1 MSQINFASINEN
13 FPVAGQDNDT
23 QVFRD
28 NFDTI
33 KTNFRLAQEEISDLE
48 NNTARTD
55 QETEFNNNIVSTA
68 VFRNNRDIILDGGA
82 ISVNQL
88 GVDYANGNYQIFRIG
103 ADVTLGLLGLPTDT
117 SFPRG
122 VGKITLELYSD
133 GAARTITLDPS
144 NAVTYKKN
152 AGFPVEIFDVSQDET
167 TKVITK
173 TPVIRTV
180 GAFPNPLVVTS
191 ATDPVIIE
199 IWRHSSE
206 TVFVN
211 YLGTFA

>member
-88 GVDYANGNYQIFRIG
+88 GVDYTNGNYQIFRIG

-133 GAARTITLDPS
+133 GAARTVTLDPS
-144 NAVTYKKN
+144 NAVIYKKKSSDSTFTWSGN
-152 AGFPVEIFDVSQDET
+152 IFTVSSSS
-167 TKVITK
+167 
-173 TPVIRTV
+173 
-180 GAFPNPLVVTS
+180 N
-191 ATDPVIIE
+191 PVIIE

>member
-1 MSQINFASINEN
+1 VSQINFASINEN

-133 GAARTITLDPS
+133 GAARTVTLDPS
-144 NAVTYKKN
+144 NAVIYKKKSSDSTFTWSGN
-152 AGFPVEIFDVSQDET
+152 IFTISSSS
-167 TKVITK
+167 
-173 TPVIRTV
+173 
-180 GAFPNPLVVTS
+180 N
-191 ATDPVIIE
+191 PVIIE

>member
-1 MSQINFASINEN
+1 VSQINFASINEN

-122 VGKITLELYSD
+122 VGKVTLELYSD
-133 GAARTITLDPS
+133 GAARTVTLDPS
-144 NAVTYKKN
+144 NAVTYKKKSSDSTFTWSSN
-152 AGFPVEIFDVSQDET
+152 IFTVSSSS
-167 TKVITK
+167 
-173 TPVIRTV
+173 
-180 GAFPNPLVVTS
+180 N
-191 ATDPVIIE
+191 PVIIE

>member
-1 MSQINFASINEN
+1 VSQINFASINEN

-88 GVDYANGNYQIFRIG
+88 GVDYTNGNYQIFRIG

-144 NAVTYKKN
+144 NAVTYKKKSSDSTFTWSGN
-152 AGFPVEIFDVSQDET
+152 IFT
-167 TKVITK
+167 VISSS
-173 TPVIRTV
+173 
-180 GAFPNPLVVTS
+180 N
-191 ATDPVIIE
+191 PVIIE

>member
-1 MSQINFASINEN
+1 VSQINFASINEN

-144 NAVTYKKN
+144 NAVIYKKKSSDSTFTWSGN
-152 AGFPVEIFDVSQDET
+152 IFTVS
-167 TKVITK
+167 
-173 TPVIRTV
+173 
-180 GAFPNPLVVTS
+180 S
-191 ATDPVIIE
+191 SSDPVIIE

>member
-88 GVDYANGNYQIFRIG
+88 GVDYTNGNYQIFRIG

-144 NAVTYKKN
+144 NAVAYKKKSSDSTFTWSGN
-152 AGFPVEIFDVSQDET
+152 IFTVSSSS
-167 TKVITK
+167 
-173 TPVIRTV
+173 
-180 GAFPNPLVVTS
+180 N
-191 ATDPVIIE
+191 PVIIE

>member
-1 MSQINFASINEN
+1 VSQINFASINEN

-103 ADVTLGLLGLPTDT
+103 ADVTLGLLGFPTDT

-122 VGKITLELYSD
+122 VGKVTLELYSD
-133 GAARTITLDPS
+133 GIARTITLDPS
-144 NAVTYKKN
+144 NAVTYKKKSSDSTFTWSGDN
-152 AGFPVEIFDVSQDET
+152 FTVSSSSN
-167 TKVITK
+167 
-173 TPVIRTV
+173 PVIV
-180 GAFPNPLVVTS
+180 
-191 ATDPVIIE
+191 E

>member
-88 GVDYANGNYQIFRIG
+88 GIDYANGNYQIFRVG
-103 ADVTLGLLGLPTDT
+103 ADVTLGLLGFPTDT

-122 VGKITLELYSD
+122 VGKVTLELYSD

-144 NAVTYKKN
+144 NAVTYKKKSSDSDFTWSGN
-152 AGFPVEIFDVSQDET
+152 VFTVSSSS
-167 TKVITK
+167 
-173 TPVIRTV
+173 
-180 GAFPNPLVVTS
+180 N
-191 ATDPVIIE
+191 PVIIE

>member
-1 MSQINFASINEN
+1 VSQINFASINEN

-88 GVDYANGNYQIFRIG
+88 GVDYTNGNYQIFRIG

-133 GAARTITLDPS
+133 GAARTVTLDPS
-144 NAVTYKKN
+144 NAVIYKKKSSDSTFTWSGN
-152 AGFPVEIFDVSQDET
+152 IFTVSSSS
-167 TKVITK
+167 
-173 TPVIRTV
+173 
-180 GAFPNPLVVTS
+180 N
-191 ATDPVIIE
+191 PVIIE

>member
-1 MSQINFASINEN
+1 VSQINFASINEN

-122 VGKITLELYSD
+122 VGKVTLELYSD
-133 GAARTITLDPS
+133 GAARTVTLDPS
-144 NAVTYKKN
+144 NAVTYKKKSSDSTFTWSSN
-152 AGFPVEIFDVSQDET
+152 IFTVSSSS
-167 TKVITK
+167 
-173 TPVIRTV
+173 
-180 GAFPNPLVVTS
+180 N
-191 ATDPVIIE
+191 PVIIE

-211 YLGTFA
+211 YLGSFA

>member
-133 GAARTITLDPS
+133 GSARTITLDPS
-144 NAVTYKKN
+144 NAVTYKKKSSDSTFTWPGDN
-152 AGFPVEIFDVSQDET
+152 FIVSSSS
-167 TKVITK
+167 
-173 TPVIRTV
+173 
-180 GAFPNPLVVTS
+180 N
-191 ATDPVIIE
+191 PVIIE

>member
-122 VGKITLELYSD
+122 VGKVTLELYSD
-133 GAARTITLDPS
+133 GAARTVTLDPS
-144 NAVTYKKN
+144 NAVTYKKKSSDSTFTWSGN
-152 AGFPVEIFDVSQDET
+152 IFTVSSSS
-167 TKVITK
+167 
-173 TPVIRTV
+173 
-180 GAFPNPLVVTS
+180 N
-191 ATDPVIIE
+191 PVIIE

>member
-1 MSQINFASINEN
+1 MSQINFAAINEN

-82 ISVNQL
+82 IAVNQL

-103 ADVTLGLLGLPTDT
+103 TNVTLGLLGLPTNT
-117 SFPRG
+117 TVPRG

-144 NAVTYKKN
+144 NAVIYKKKSSDSTFTWSGN
-152 AGFPVEIFDVSQDET
+152 TFTVSSSSN
-167 TKVITK
+167 
-173 TPVIRTV
+173 PVIV
-180 GAFPNPLVVTS
+180 
-191 ATDPVIIE
+191 E
-199 IWRHSSE
+199 IWRHSTE

>member
-144 NAVTYKKN
+144 NAVTYKKKSSDSTFTWSGN
-152 AGFPVEIFDVSQDET
+152 IFTVSSSSNPVF
-167 TKVITK
+167 
-173 TPVIRTV
+173 
-180 GAFPNPLVVTS
+180 
-191 ATDPVIIE
+191 IE

>member
-1 MSQINFASINEN
+1 VSQINFASINEN

-103 ADVTLGLLGLPTDT
+103 TDVTLGLLGLPIDT

-133 GAARTITLDPS
+133 GAARTVTLDPS
-144 NAVTYKKN
+144 NAVTYKKKSSDSTFTWSGN
-152 AGFPVEIFDVSQDET
+152 IFTVSSSS
-167 TKVITK
+167 
-173 TPVIRTV
+173 
-180 GAFPNPLVVTS
+180 N
-191 ATDPVIIE
+191 PVIIE
-199 IWRHSSE
+199 IWRHSTE

>member
-133 GAARTITLDPS
+133 GAARTVTLDPS
-144 NAVTYKKN
+144 NAVIYKKKSSDLTFTWSGN
-152 AGFPVEIFDVSQDET
+152 IFTISSSS
-167 TKVITK
+167 
-173 TPVIRTV
+173 
-180 GAFPNPLVVTS
+180 N
-191 ATDPVIIE
+191 PVIIE

>member
-1 MSQINFASINEN
+1 MGSEMCI
-13 FPVAGQDNDT
+13 
-23 QVFRD
+23 RD
-28 NFDTI
+28 
-33 KTNFRLAQEEISDLE
+33 S
-48 NNTARTD
+48 
-55 QETEFNNNIVSTA
+55 NIVSTA
-68 VFRNNRDIILDGGA
+68 VFRNNRDMILDGGA

-122 VGKITLELYSD
+122 VGKVTLELYSD
-133 GAARTITLDPS
+133 GAARTVTLDPS
-144 NAVTYKKN
+144 NAVTYKKKSSDSTFTWSGN
-152 AGFPVEIFDVSQDET
+152 IFTVSSSS
-167 TKVITK
+167 
-173 TPVIRTV
+173 
-180 GAFPNPLVVTS
+180 N
-191 ATDPVIIE
+191 PVIIE

>member
-122 VGKITLELYSD
+122 VGKVTLELYSD
-133 GAARTITLDPS
+133 GAARTVTLDPS
-144 NAVTYKKN
+144 NAVTYKKKSSDSTFTWSGDN
-152 AGFPVEIFDVSQDET
+152 FTVSSSSN
-167 TKVITK
+167 
-173 TPVIRTV
+173 PVIV
-180 GAFPNPLVVTS
+180 
-191 ATDPVIIE
+191 E
-199 IWRHSSE
+199 IWRHSTE

>member
-133 GAARTITLDPS
+133 GAARTVTLDPS
-144 NAVTYKKN
+144 NAVIYKKKSSDSTFTWSGN
-152 AGFPVEIFDVSQDET
+152 IFTISSSS
-167 TKVITK
+167 
-173 TPVIRTV
+173 
-180 GAFPNPLVVTS
+180 N
-191 ATDPVIIE
+191 PVIIE

>member
-1 MSQINFASINEN
+1 VSQINFASINEN

-103 ADVTLGLLGLPTDT
+103 ANVTLGLLGLPTDT

-133 GAARTITLDPS
+133 GAVRTVTLDPS
-144 NAVTYKKN
+144 NAVTYKKKSSDSTFTWSGDN
-152 AGFPVEIFDVSQDET
+152 FTVSSSS
-167 TKVITK
+167 
-173 TPVIRTV
+173 
-180 GAFPNPLVVTS
+180 N
-191 ATDPVIIE
+191 PVIIE

>member
-1 MSQINFASINEN
+1 VSQINFASINEN

-144 NAVTYKKN
+144 NAVTYKKKSSDSTFTWSGN
-152 AGFPVEIFDVSQDET
+152 IFTVSSSSNPVF
-167 TKVITK
+167 
-173 TPVIRTV
+173 
-180 GAFPNPLVVTS
+180 
-191 ATDPVIIE
+191 IE

>member
-1 MSQINFASINEN
+1 VSQINFASINEN

-122 VGKITLELYSD
+122 VGKVTLELYSD
-133 GAARTITLDPS
+133 GAARTVTLDPS
-144 NAVTYKKN
+144 NAVTYKKKSSDSTFTWSGN
-152 AGFPVEIFDVSQDET
+152 IFTVSSSS
-167 TKVITK
+167 
-173 TPVIRTV
+173 
-180 GAFPNPLVVTS
+180 N
-191 ATDPVIIE
+191 PVIIE

>member
-1 MSQINFASINEN
+1 VSQINFASINEN

-144 NAVTYKKN
+144 NAVTYKKKSSDSTFTWSGN
-152 AGFPVEIFDVSQDET
+152 IFTVSSSS
-167 TKVITK
+167 
-173 TPVIRTV
+173 
-180 GAFPNPLVVTS
+180 NPL
-191 ATDPVIIE
+191 IIE
-199 IWRHSSE
+199 IWRHSNE

>member
-1 MSQINFASINEN
+1 VSQINFASINEN

-103 ADVTLGLLGLPTDT
+103 ASVTLGLLGFPTDT

-122 VGKITLELYSD
+122 VGKVTLELYSD
-133 GAARTITLDPS
+133 GAARTVTLDPS
-144 NAVTYKKN
+144 NAVIYKKKSSDSTFTWSGDN
-152 AGFPVEIFDVSQDET
+152 FTVS
-167 TKVITK
+167 
-173 TPVIRTV
+173 
-180 GAFPNPLVVTS
+180 S
-191 ATDPVIIE
+191 SSDPVIIE

-206 TVFVN
+206 AVFVN
-211 YLGTFA
+211 YLGIFA

>member
-1 MSQINFASINEN
+1 VSQINFASINEN

-122 VGKITLELYSD
+122 VSKVTLELYSD
-133 GAARTITLDPS
+133 GAARTVTLDPS
-144 NAVTYKKN
+144 NAVTYKKKSSDSTFTWSGN
-152 AGFPVEIFDVSQDET
+152 IFTVSSSS
-167 TKVITK
+167 
-173 TPVIRTV
+173 
-180 GAFPNPLVVTS
+180 N
-191 ATDPVIIE
+191 PVIIE

>member
-1 MSQINFASINEN
+1 VSQINFASINEN

-68 VFRNNRDIILDGGA
+68 IFRNNRDIILDGGA

-144 NAVTYKKN
+144 NAVTYKKKSSDPTFTWSGDN
-152 AGFPVEIFDVSQDET
+152 FTVSSSS
-167 TKVITK
+167 
-173 TPVIRTV
+173 
-180 GAFPNPLVVTS
+180 N
-191 ATDPVIIE
+191 PVIIE